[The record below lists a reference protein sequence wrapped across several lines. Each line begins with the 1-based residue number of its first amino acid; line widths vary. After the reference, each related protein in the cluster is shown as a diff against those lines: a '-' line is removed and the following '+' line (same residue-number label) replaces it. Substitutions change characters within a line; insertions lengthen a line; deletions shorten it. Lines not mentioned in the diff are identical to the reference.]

1 VSLSWVVVKSVV
13 PIIKYL
19 ITCRFA
25 TVEDSD
31 KWLGAS
37 ESLRRRG
44 SSDVLG
50 FSLSATVAK
59 RQLKMC
65 FPYLSHYVV

>member
-1 VSLSWVVVKSVV
+1 
-13 PIIKYL
+13 
-19 ITCRFA
+19 
-25 TVEDSD
+25 
-31 KWLGAS
+31 LGAS

-50 FSLSATVAK
+50 FSLSASVAK
-59 RQLKMC
+59 RRLKTC